1 MQYLGKVIGVAVA
14 LLMGGGFWGVVLGF
28 LVGHMFD
35 RARSRRLNLFANQQ
49 ERQSLFFSTTFE
61 VMGHLTKSKGRVT
74 EADIHVA
81 NVLMDRMNLHGAS
94 RTAAQQAFRDGKADN
109 YPLREKMR
117 QLRSVCFGRF
127 DLIRMFLEIQLQAA
141 FADGELHPNEREVL
155 FVIADELG
163 ISRAQ
168 FDQFLRMMQGGAQ
181 FGGGSQQ
188 RSYGQHGGN
197 AGWQQAQRGPT
208 LEDACNVLGVKTD
221 RRRGDGEARLSQADE
236 RTSSGQAGSERSAAG
251 DDGDGQTE
259 GPGDP
264 EGLGADQ
271 RAARLLTFP
280 APPVRRGVLTF
291 DLSAAIQ
298 PPRMANFS
306 VQHLHFQKTGLNAV
320 LQIATGGGFAKP
332 GGADHFI
339 NGKTVRFPVAKQ
351 SLHQRQRFL
360 FNPLAAAIHAIVLRL
375 QLIEGIDVLLIG
387 RFSTPVA
394 DRRTG

>member
-94 RTAAQQAFRDGKADN
+94 RTAAQQ
-109 YPLREKMR
+109 
-117 QLRSVCFGRF
+117 VCFGRF

-208 LEDACNVLGVKTD
+208 LEDACNVLGVKPTD
-221 RRRGDGEARLSQADE
+221 D
-236 RTSSGQAGSERSAAG
+236 AA
-251 DDGDGQTE
+251 TVK
-259 GPGDP
+259 
-264 EGLGADQ
+264 
-271 RAARLLTFP
+271 RAYRKLMNEHHPDKL
-280 APPVRRGVLTF
+280 
-291 DLSAAIQ
+291 
-298 PPRMANFS
+298 
-306 VQHLHFQKTGLNAV
+306 
-320 LQIATGGGFAKP
+320 
-332 GGADHFI
+332 
-339 NGKTVRFPVAKQ
+339 VAKGLPPEMMEMAKQ
-351 SLHQRQRFL
+351 KAQEIQKAWELIKEQRGF
-360 FNPLAAAIHAIVLRL
+360 
-375 QLIEGIDVLLIG
+375 
-387 RFSTPVA
+387 
-394 DRRTG
+394 